1 MKEML
6 KGKIVMNV
14 SMIGIKIIHDTK
26 SEESFFKLA
35 MKDLASQVIDED
47 VVECTIQNNQGVVHK
62 IIERRRQPFI
72 GMISKITSKV
82 VYLHL
87 PLMNPC
93 SSIPYLFHSNENIK
107 IGDYVLGW
115 IGVPGSVDE
124 CKVVQVIESQNVIG
138 DLERVVKR
146 YHEEL
151 FQVDHSELLLEM
163 KNIPYHSIKD
173 LTHLDTFHID
183 PSGCTDIDDLM
194 SIDLS
199 SNKIYIHIIDIS
211 KYISL
216 GSKDDLIGLSYGNTW
231 YLPNFSIHLFQN
243 ISEIYN
249 GPLFCIT
256 MEISFED
263 DQISDVQVYKSKV
276 NLKYDFMYSDV
287 QDIFEGK
294 NHPLKPSLD
303 WSLGRIESIYIP
315 NENPMRKLYWKID
328 QNKINIEYE
337 NELLAHRYI
346 NGWMVFYNSWIAE
359 NIKIHNQPLP
369 QRHHPETNRHN
380 LPEDPETRK
389 SSLSKEVQQ
398 IMLMKQM
405 RQAEYM
411 NKPGHFGLN
420 KKFYTHATSPL
431 RRYFDR
437 WIQYM
442 YTYDFWIPG
451 ENLLEHLNRME
462 RISERVSDWVHKQ
475 ILFQYVEQNKNKQWE
490 AYVVKIHAKGI
501 EWYLYELQE
510 FLYEPKCDP
519 FIILGEKAFLKI
531 QIDRRNIPRLQI
543 V

>member
-26 SEESFFKLA
+26 SEECFFKLA

-47 VVECTIQNNQGVVHK
+47 IVECTIQNNQGVVHK

-72 GMISKITSKV
+72 GVVSKITSKV

-93 SSIPYLFHSNENIK
+93 SSIPYLFHSNQNIK
-107 IGDYVLGW
+107 IGDYVVGW
-115 IGVPGSVDE
+115 IGGPESKNQLE
-124 CKVVQVIESQNVIG
+124 ITQVIESQTITY

-151 FQVDHSELLLEM
+151 FQLDHSDLLFEFKSL
-163 KNIPYHSIKD
+163 PHHPIKD

-199 SNKIYIHIIDIS
+199 LNKIYIHIIDIS

-216 GSKDDLIGLSYGNTW
+216 GSKDDRIGLSYGNTW

-249 GPLFCIT
+249 NPLFCIT
-256 MEISFED
+256 MEISFD
-263 DQISDVQVYKSKV
+263 NGQITDVQLYKSKV
-276 NLKYDFMYSDV
+276 NLKYDLIYSDV
-287 QDIFEGK
+287 QDIFDGK
-294 NHPLKPSLD
+294 NHPLKLSLD
-303 WSLGRIESIYIP
+303 WSLGRIGSIYIP

-346 NGWMVFYNSWIAE
+346 NAWMVFYNSWIAE
-359 NIKIHNQPLP
+359 NVKIQNQTLP
-369 QRHHPETNRHN
+369 QRHHPETKPHKEFMNIS
-380 LPEDPETRK
+380 LPI
-389 SSLSKEVQQ
+389 EVQH
-398 IMLMKQM
+398 IMYMKQM

-420 KKFYTHATSPL
+420 KGFYTHATSPL

-442 YTYDFWIPG
+442 YTYDLWIPG
-451 ENLLEHLNRME
+451 EKLLEHLNRME

-475 ILFQYVEQNKNKQWE
+475 ILFQYVEQNKNKLWE
-490 AYVVKIHAKGI
+490 AYVVKIHPKGI

-510 FLYEPKCDP
+510 FLYEPKSDP

-531 QIDRRNIPRLQI
+531 QVDRRNIPRLQI